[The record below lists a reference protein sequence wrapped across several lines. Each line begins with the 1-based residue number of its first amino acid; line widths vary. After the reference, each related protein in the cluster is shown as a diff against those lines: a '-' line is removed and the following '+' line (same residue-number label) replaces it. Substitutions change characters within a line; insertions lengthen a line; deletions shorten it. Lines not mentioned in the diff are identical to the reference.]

1 MLRVCQPQAA
11 HTRGQRCLGL
21 VCCTIKDS
29 MYICIAAAFLLFPR
43 HACHSQLAHP
53 CNCAATWPIQRSAGL
68 AAQRIAS
75 GGAAAL
81 QSIVCRMQ
89 ALYVPCI
96 QQEIRPP
103 TRVPVLVSSRYG
115 LNYNAPPPALIPTFR
130 VYSPCIC
137 RTPPPAYQHGA
148 GCLSALP
155 EGRAC
160 QPARCSPRC
169 SRCSHI
175 SRGQVQQERHHCVPL
190 HPFSRLQQAWR

>member
-1 MLRVCQPQAA
+1 MRVCQPQAA
-11 HTRGQRCLGL
+11 HTRGQRCVGL
-21 VCCTIKDS
+21 CAAQSRTA
-29 MYICIAAAFLLFPR
+29 CIYALLLHLSCFQVM
-43 HACHSQLAHP
+43 HATHSLAHQ
-53 CNCAATWPIQRSAGL
+53 CRCAATWPDQRSAGF
-68 AAQRIAS
+68 AAQRMAS
-75 GGAAAL
+75 GSAAAS
-81 QSIVCRMQ
+81 QSSVFCMQ
-89 ALYVPCI
+89 GLYVPLHSTG
-96 QQEIRPP
+96 IRPP

-160 QPARCSPRC
+160 QPARCSPRGP
-169 SRCSHI
+169 RCSHI